1 MERFTND
8 KNQFVEAI
16 ENELMEYEEQRDLEH
31 LFTYVEVPF
40 FLRYAFSYALWLDK
54 NNSMYFL
61 KRKEWNAKYDHSRFD
76 KGIYNLDRL
85 AIIEKEIFLDE
96 EDKTYFNTIDWKLL
110 DTIEFTG
117 IVLDGLTCKLQIGKE
132 NKTLVWS
139 PDSRMNNK
147 LKELVYLI
155 RNWKREFDDFK

>member
-8 KNQFVEAI
+8 RNQFVEAI
-16 ENELMEYEEQRDLEH
+16 ENELMEYEKQKDFEH

-40 FLRYAFSYALWLDK
+40 FLRYAFSYALWFDK
-54 NNSMYFL
+54 NNSKYFL

-85 AIIEKEIFLDE
+85 AIIENEVSLNDTDRAYF
-96 EDKTYFNTIDWKLL
+96 DKVEWTLLNTIDF
-110 DTIEFTG
+110 EG
-117 IVLDGLTCKLQIGKE
+117 IVLDGLTCKLRIGKE
-132 NKTLVWS
+132 NKTLVWN
-139 PDSRMNNK
+139 PDSKMNNK

-155 RNWKREFDDFK
+155 RNWKRKFDDFK